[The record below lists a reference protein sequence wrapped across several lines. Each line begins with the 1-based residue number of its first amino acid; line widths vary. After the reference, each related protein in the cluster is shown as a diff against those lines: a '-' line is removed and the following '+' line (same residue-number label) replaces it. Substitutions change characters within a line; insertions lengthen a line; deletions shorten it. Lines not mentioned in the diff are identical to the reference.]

1 MKKIKANLIKLLSG
15 LSLAAFFVG
24 ASVNMTPMTVYAQS
38 HESENDTEGPIINS
52 AISDGRLVVEAYDDS
67 GVAAIYV
74 NDYEFTDVPDGVLS
88 IRLQQ
93 FDSGY
98 EQFRLSAIDTL
109 GNESFDYYIDNPY
122 FDTGDEEQENPA
134 KDLPLNA
141 SPSGNTEAKADVTD
155 YTEVRGDDGS
165 AKLFYTFETESGKVF
180 YLIIDRTENSEV
192 VHFVTDVSENDLLNT
207 TSDNSETLP
216 KNSAALDSGRPITI
230 EPVQTEVTEENETEV
245 ETETGETTEPQEPV
259 TEENPMGMYIV
270 LGIIGAG
277 VIGGAYYLKVVKK
290 KEDFIDEDDE
300 EDNEEELEIEEE
312 DSSDE
317 FFNAQEGEDENHE

>member
-15 LSLAAFFVG
+15 ISLAAFFAG
-24 ASVNMTPMTVYAQS
+24 ASTNMAPMTVYAQS
-38 HESENDTEGPIINS
+38 HESEIDTEGPIINS

-122 FDTGDEEQENPA
+122 FATEDDEQENPA
-134 KDLPLNA
+134 KALPVNA
-141 SPSGNTEAKADVTD
+141 SASGNTEAKADVTD

-207 TSDNSETLP
+207 TSDNSEILP
-216 KNSAALDSGRPITI
+216 KNSAALDSGRPVTMEAVQI
-230 EPVQTEVTEENETEV
+230 EVIEENETEV
-245 ETETGETTEPQEPV
+245 ETAEITEPQEPDI
-259 TEENPMGMYIV
+259 EENPMGMYIV

-300 EDNEEELEIEEE
+300 EDNEEELEKEED

-317 FFNAQEGEDENHE
+317 FLNVQEGEEENHE